1 MSFTCAL
8 FHHARAARRH
18 ALRPYRRALVSTG
31 GFIALL
37 FGAII
42 TACGGNDEPDYADAM
57 RDAMLAQ
64 MQTDRVP
71 GALVYVNHP
80 QRGAWRAALGHADFN
95 GATLD
100 IDSHMRV
107 GSVTKT
113 MVATAVL
120 IAVDRQLVGLETPI
134 ETYLPGVVP
143 HGNLITVHHLLDHT
157 AGLFN
162 NTEDDDFN
170 AELDRDPFQVFTL
183 GQLLATAFGHT
194 AYFVPGP
201 ECVAR
206 DADPAREPCF
216 HYSNTNYLVLGM
228 LLEKVTGMAAEQVV
242 HDWVFAPLGMN
253 HTSIPP
259 LPSAALPTPHP
270 HGYLWGTNVQSN
282 EAYKALIA
290 GHPENSII
298 VVPPGTPP
306 FDATDWNPGYTW
318 TSGSAISTLAD
329 LVIWAKEVAT
339 GSLLTRQTQ
348 QLRLQLNPR
357 SGYGL
362 GVVHVLPGFFG
373 HNGAIPGFQTN
384 IGYAPDTGASFV
396 VITNSEIAPNLPLQD
411 ALTAVNLT
419 TVIQRQVFP
428 AN

>member
-1 MSFTCAL
+1 MKQTRTAFN
-8 FHHARAARRH
+8 HVPAAH
-18 ALRPYRRALVSTG
+18 ALARCGVMLVLG
-31 GFIALL
+31 LL
-37 FGAII
+37 AS
-42 TACGGNDEPDYADAM
+42 ACGGSDDGEPAYAAPL
-57 RDAMLAQ
+57 RDAMLVQ
-64 MQTDRVP
+64 MQADRVP
-71 GALVYVNHP
+71 GALVYVNDP
-80 QRGAWRAALGHADFN
+80 KRGAWRAALGNADFN
-95 GATLD
+95 GAPLD
-100 IDSHMRV
+100 IASHMRV

-113 MVATAVL
+113 MVASAVL

-134 ETYLPGVVP
+134 ETYLPGVP
-143 HGNLITVHHLLDHT
+143 HGNVITVHHLLDHT

-162 NTEDDDFN
+162 NTEDDGLN

-183 GQLLATAFGHT
+183 SQQLAIAFAHPS
-194 AYFVPGP
+194 YFVPGP

-216 HYSNTNYLVLGM
+216 HYSNTNYIVLGM
-228 LLEKVTGMAAEQVV
+228 LLEKVTGMAAEKVV

-270 HGYLWGTNVQSN
+270 RGYLWGTNVQSN

-298 VVPPGTPP
+298 AVPAGTAA

-329 LVIWAKEVAT
+329 MAIWAKEVAT
-339 GSLLTRQTQ
+339 GSLLTTQSQ

-362 GVVHVLPGFFG
+362 GVAHVLPGFFG

-384 IGYAPDTGASFV
+384 IGYAPDSGASFV
-396 VITNSEIAPNLPLQD
+396 VITNSEIAPNVPLQD

-419 TVIQRQVFP
+419 TIIQTQLFP

>member
-1 MSFTCAL
+1 MEQTRTAFNRAPA
-8 FHHARAARRH
+8 ARALAAR
-18 ALRPYRRALVSTG
+18 LMLMLG
-31 GFIALL
+31 LL
-37 FGAII
+37 AS
-42 TACGGNDEPDYADAM
+42 ACGGSDDGEPAYAAPM
-57 RDAMLAQ
+57 RDAMLVQ
-64 MQTDRVP
+64 MRADRVP
-71 GALVYVNHP
+71 GALVYVNDP
-80 QRGAWRAALGHADFN
+80 KRGAWRAALGNADFN

-100 IDSHMRV
+100 INSYMRV

-113 MVATAVL
+113 MVASAVL
-120 IAVDRQLVGLETPI
+120 IAVDRKLVALETPI

-143 HGNLITVHHLLDHT
+143 HGDLVTVHHLLDHT

-162 NTEDDDFN
+162 NTEDDGLN

-183 GQLLATAFGHT
+183 SQQLAIAFAHPP
-194 AYFVPGP
+194 YFVPGP

-216 HYSNTNYLVLGM
+216 HYSNTGYIVLGM
-228 LLEKVTGMAAEQVV
+228 MLERVTGMTVENIL
-242 HDWVFAPLGMN
+242 HDWVFAPLGMT

-270 HGYLWGTNVQSN
+270 RGYLWGTNVQSN
-282 EAYKALIA
+282 EAYKAAVSGDLA
-290 GHPENSII
+290 GSII
-298 VVPPGTPP
+298 VVPAGAAP

-339 GSLLTRQTQ
+339 GSLLTPQSQ
-348 QLRLQLNPR
+348 QKRLQLNPR

-362 GVVHVLPGFFG
+362 GVDRPLPGFFG
-373 HNGAIPGFQTN
+373 HNGAVPGFQTN

-396 VITNSEIAPNLPLQD
+396 VITNSEVAPNVTLD
-411 ALTAVNLT
+411 KALTALNLT
-419 TVIQRQVFP
+419 SIVQSQLFSVK
-428 AN
+428 